1 MTTRADWEITRARP
15 MPVPKQ
21 LSNHLGWT
29 QPCIHSGEV
38 RGLRHTVGASRIS
51 TATVPVCKP
60 SPNSLLRLQ
69 LYFFSLIP
77 EPMICLTHCLLV
89 QPSVVSGRGSL
100 RVLLQLLSP
109 FLCQLSSHLYLQSTV
124 QQHLLA
130 FRVPSEVGQSEMI
143 CKIFPFL
150 TFTVNWQSFIFS
162 LSLL

>member
-1 MTTRADWEITRARP
+1 

-21 LSNHLGWT
+21 LSIHLGWT
-29 QPCIHSGEV
+29 QLSIHSGEV

-51 TATVPVCKP
+51 TATVPACKP

-69 LYFFSLIP
+69 LHFFSLIP

-89 QPSVVSGRGSL
+89 QPSVVSGGRSL
-100 RVLLQLLSP
+100 RLLLQLLSP
-109 FLCQLSSHLYLQSTV
+109 FLCQLPSHLYLQSTV

-130 FRVPSEVGQSEMI
+130 FWVPSEVRQSKVI

-150 TFTVNWQSFIFS
+150 SFTVN
-162 LSLL
+162 